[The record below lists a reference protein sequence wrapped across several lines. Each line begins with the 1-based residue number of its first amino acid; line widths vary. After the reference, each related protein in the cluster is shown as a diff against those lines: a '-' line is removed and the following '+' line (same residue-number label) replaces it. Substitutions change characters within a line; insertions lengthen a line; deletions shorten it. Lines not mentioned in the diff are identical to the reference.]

1 MIKQRACVW
10 EPWLVSIMVV
20 AHRGSN
26 KDEPEHSLA
35 AYLLAVEEGAD
46 GVECDVRLSAD
57 GTLVCV
63 HDRRVSRTSD
73 GRGVVSALTLPE
85 LELQDFSGGPSVWRD
100 FEDPKPDE
108 TRSRILTLRTMLA
121 TMIDASSTVTFSIE
135 TKHPT
140 RYGAYVESS
149 LVELLEYFGLL
160 RAAKDGSSR
169 VRLMSFSSWALRR
182 MHQMA
187 PGTPTVLLMDRLF
200 LWRKNGWLPREV
212 DIAGISIYALRKHP
226 EYVAVAHT
234 KGHQVHVWTVDQPAD
249 VALCVE
255 TGVDAIIS
263 NKPAMVREVLGIA

>member
-1 MIKQRACVW
+1 MIKHWAHVW

-26 KDEPEHSLA
+26 EEEPEHSLA
-35 AYLLAVEEGAD
+35 AYLLAVKEGSD

-63 HDRRVSRTSD
+63 HDRRVGRTSN

-85 LELQDFSGGPSVWRD
+85 LERQDFSGGPSVWRD

-121 TMIDASSTVTFSIE
+121 TLLDASSTITFSIE

-160 RAAKDGSSR
+160 RPAKDGSSR
-169 VRLMSFSSWALRR
+169 VRLMSFSAWALRR
-182 MHQMA
+182 MHRLA
-187 PGTPTVLLMDRLF
+187 PGTPTVLLMGNLR
-200 LWRKNGWLPREV
+200 LWRKSGWLPREV
-212 DIAGISIYALRKHP
+212 DGAGISIEALRKHP
-226 EYVAVAHT
+226 GYVAVAHT

-249 VALCVE
+249 VALCAE

>member
-1 MIKQRACVW
+1 M
-10 EPWLVSIMVV
+10 SIMVV

-26 KDEPEHSLA
+26 EEEPEHSLA

-46 GVECDVRLSAD
+46 GVECDVRLTAD

-63 HDRRVSRTSD
+63 HDRRVSRTSN

-85 LELQDFSGGPSVWRD
+85 LERQDFSGGPSVWRD

-121 TMIDASSTVTFSIE
+121 TLLDASSTISFSIE

-160 RAAKDGSSR
+160 RPAKDGTSR

-182 MHQMA
+182 LHRMA

-200 LWRKNGWLPREV
+200 LWRTNGWLPHEV
-212 DIAGISIYALRKHP
+212 DIAGISITALRKNP
-226 EYVAVAHT
+226 GYVALSHAN
-234 KGHQVHVWTVDQPAD
+234 GHQVHVWTVDETAD
-249 VALCVE
+249 VTLCIE

-263 NKPAMVREVLGIA
+263 NSPAMVREILGTA

>member
-1 MIKQRACVW
+1 MIHDWADVW

-121 TMIDASSTVTFSIE
+121 TLLDASSTVTFSIE

-140 RYGAYVESS
+140 RYGAYVEES

-160 RAAKDGSSR
+160 RPDKGGSSR
-169 VRLMSFSSWALRR
+169 VRLMSFSSLALRR
-182 MHQMA
+182 MHKMA
-187 PGTPTVLLMDRLF
+187 PGTPTVLLMGNLH
-200 LWRKNGWLPREV
+200 LWRKSGWLPREV
-212 DIAGISIYALRKHP
+212 DIAGISIEALRKLP
-226 EYVAVAHT
+226 GYVAVSHA

>member
-100 FEDPKPDE
+100 FEDPRPDE

-160 RAAKDGSSR
+160 RPAKDGSSR
-169 VRLMSFSSWALRR
+169 VRLMSFSSLALRR
-182 MHQMA
+182 LHRMA
-187 PGTPTVLLMDRLF
+187 PGTPTVLLMGNLR
-200 LWRKNGWLPREV
+200 LWRKSGWLPREV
-212 DIAGISIYALRKHP
+212 DIAGISIEALRKHP
-226 EYVAVAHT
+226 GYVAVAHT

>member
-1 MIKQRACVW
+1 MIEHWADVW

-35 AYLLAVEEGAD
+35 AYLLAVEEGVD
-46 GVECDVRLSAD
+46 GVECDVRLTAD

-63 HDRRVSRTSD
+63 HDRRVSRTSN
-73 GRGVVSALTLPE
+73 GRGVVSSLTLAE
-85 LELQDFSGGPSVWRD
+85 LERHDFSGGPSVWRD
-100 FEDPKPDE
+100 FEDPWPDE
-108 TRSRILTLRTMLA
+108 TRSRILTLRTMVA
-121 TMIDASSTVTFSIE
+121 TLLDASSTISFSIE

-140 RYGAYVESS
+140 RYGAYVEES

-160 RAAKDGSSR
+160 RPAKDGSSR
-169 VRLMSFSSWALRR
+169 VRLMSFSSLALRR
-182 MHQMA
+182 MHKMA
-187 PGTPTVLLMDRLF
+187 PGTPTVLLMGNLH
-200 LWRKNGWLPREV
+200 LWRKSGWLPREV
-212 DIAGISIYALRKHP
+212 DVAGISITALRKNP
-226 EYVAVAHT
+226 GYVALSHA

-263 NKPAMVREVLGIA
+263 NSPAMVREILGTA

>member
-85 LELQDFSGGPSVWRD
+85 LELHDFSGGPSVWRD
-100 FEDPKPDE
+100 FEDPRPDE

-121 TMIDASSTVTFSIE
+121 TMLDASLTVTFSIE

-140 RYGAYVESS
+140 RYGAYVEQS

-160 RAAKDGSSR
+160 RPAKDGSSR
-169 VRLMSFSSWALRR
+169 VRLMSFSSLALRR
-182 MHQMA
+182 MHKMA
-187 PGTPTVLLMDRLF
+187 PGTPTVLLMGNLH
-200 LWRKNGWLPREV
+200 LWRKSGWLPREV
-212 DIAGISIYALRKHP
+212 DIAGISIEALRKHP
-226 EYVAVAHT
+226 GYVAVSHA

>member
-1 MIKQRACVW
+1 M
-10 EPWLVSIMVV
+10 SIMVV

-85 LELQDFSGGPSVWRD
+85 LELHDFSGGPSVWRD
-100 FEDPKPDE
+100 FEDPRPDE

-121 TMIDASSTVTFSIE
+121 TMLDASSTVTFSIE

-140 RYGAYVESS
+140 RYGAYVEQS

-160 RAAKDGSSR
+160 RPAKDGSPR
-169 VRLMSFSSWALRR
+169 VRLMSFSSLALRR
-182 MHQMA
+182 MRKMA
-187 PGTPTVLLMDRLF
+187 PGTPTVLLMGNLH
-200 LWRKNGWLPREV
+200 LWRKSGWLPRDV
-212 DIAGISIYALRKHP
+212 DIAGISIEALRKHP
-226 EYVAVAHT
+226 GYVAFSHA

>member
-10 EPWLVSIMVV
+10 EPWLVTIMVV

-85 LELQDFSGGPSVWRD
+85 LELHDFSGGPSVWRD
-100 FEDPKPDE
+100 FEDPRPDE

-121 TMIDASSTVTFSIE
+121 TMLDASSTVTFSIE

-140 RYGAYVESS
+140 RYGAYVEQS

-160 RAAKDGSSR
+160 RPAKDGSSR
-169 VRLMSFSSWALRR
+169 VRLMSFSSLALRR
-182 MHQMA
+182 MHKMA
-187 PGTPTVLLMDRLF
+187 PGTPTVLLMGNLH
-200 LWRKNGWLPREV
+200 LWRKSGWLPRDV
-212 DIAGISIYALRKHP
+212 DIAGISIEALRKHP
-226 EYVAVAHT
+226 GYVAVSHA

>member
-1 MIKQRACVW
+1 
-10 EPWLVSIMVV
+10 MVV

-85 LELQDFSGGPSVWRD
+85 LERQDFSGGPSVWRD

-121 TMIDASSTVTFSIE
+121 TLLDASSTITFSIE

-160 RAAKDGSSR
+160 RPAKDGSSR
-169 VRLMSFSSWALRR
+169 VRMMSFSSWALRR

-187 PGTPTVLLMDRLF
+187 PGTPTVLLMGNLR
-200 LWRKNGWLPREV
+200 LWRKSGWLPREV
-212 DIAGISIYALRKHP
+212 DIAGISIEALRKHP

-249 VALCVE
+249 VALCAE

>member
-85 LELQDFSGGPSVWRD
+85 LELHDFSGGPSVWRD
-100 FEDPKPDE
+100 FEDPRPDE

-121 TMIDASSTVTFSIE
+121 TMLDASLTVTFSIE

-140 RYGAYVESS
+140 RYGAYVEQS

-160 RAAKDGSSR
+160 RPAKDGSSR
-169 VRLMSFSSWALRR
+169 VCLMSFSSLALRR
-182 MHQMA
+182 MHKMA
-187 PGTPTVLLMDRLF
+187 PGTPTVLLMGNLH
-200 LWRKNGWLPREV
+200 LWRKSGWLPREV
-212 DIAGISIYALRKHP
+212 DIAGISIEALRKHP
-226 EYVAVAHT
+226 GYVAVSHA

>member
-1 MIKQRACVW
+1 MIRDWADIW

-100 FEDPKPDE
+100 FEDPRPDE

-160 RAAKDGSSR
+160 RPAKDGSSR
-169 VRLMSFSSWALRR
+169 VRLMSFSSLALRR
-182 MHQMA
+182 LHRMA
-187 PGTPTVLLMDRLF
+187 PGTPTVLLMGNLR
-200 LWRKNGWLPREV
+200 LWRKSGWLPREV
-212 DIAGISIYALRKHP
+212 DIAGISIEALRKHP
-226 EYVAVAHT
+226 GYVAVAHT

>member
-1 MIKQRACVW
+1 
-10 EPWLVSIMVV
+10 MVV

-85 LELQDFSGGPSVWRD
+85 LERQDFSGGPSVWRD

-121 TMIDASSTVTFSIE
+121 TMLDASSTVTFSIE

-160 RAAKDGSSR
+160 RPAKDGSSR
-169 VRLMSFSSWALRR
+169 VRLMSFSAWALRR
-182 MHQMA
+182 MHRLA
-187 PGTPTVLLMDRLF
+187 PGTPTVLLMGNLR
-200 LWRKNGWLPREV
+200 LWRKSGWLPREV
-212 DIAGISIYALRKHP
+212 DIAGISIEALRKHP

-249 VALCVE
+249 VALCAE